1 MLRKLTLEQKYME
14 TMHSSLQGEDGA
26 MKAGGWLNMP
36 GEKRAK
42 THIQNSEIQ
51 LFIISFSI
59 MKMCTPYELFFAAFL
74 SLRAEKHDGINY
86 VQLYPLVN

>member
-1 MLRKLTLEQKYME
+1 
-14 TMHSSLQGEDGA
+14 
-26 MKAGGWLNMP
+26 MP

-59 MKMCTPYELFFAAFL
+59 MQMCTPYELFFAAFL
-74 SLRAEKHDGINY
+74 SLRAEKHDDINY
-86 VQLYPLVN
+86 VQLYPNCSHRLFHVCIIELDDGKIYRKPQPI